1 MADKLH
7 LSVWSH
13 DPAVRSVPR
22 IARASVIHIEAEEQT
37 VQETL
42 ACNFCI
48 ECYRCIAIQKKEFPF
63 ASVNGI
69 SLEFGAS
76 VTALSC
82 GTDLSL
88 MESSSNCDVP
98 VHSRGVKFLL
108 CVQVSF
114 ILNYFVTQ

>member
-42 ACNFCI
+42 ACNFCV
-48 ECYRCIAIQKKEFPF
+48 ECYGCIAIQEKEFPF

-76 VTALSC
+76 VTALSF

-88 MESSSNCDVP
+88 MKSSSNCDVP
-98 VHSRGVKFLL
+98 FHGRGVKFLF
-108 CVQVSF
+108 CVEVSF
-114 ILNYFVTQ
+114 ILNYFVT